1 MQLSCATF
9 PIHVNGKARHSMNRP
24 APQGNL
30 KGGETPLRRAR
41 ASGRTLTAMPRPIL
55 FAIDDDTSVLE
66 AVVQDLRRQYGKEY
80 RIVRA
85 AGGQA
90 ALDTSIQ
97 LRERGESIAL
107 FLSDQRMPGM
117 TGVDFLT
124 RAIDLYPDAKRVL
137 LTAYADTDAAIR
149 AINTAKIHYY
159 LNKPWDPPEEKLYP
173 VLDDLLGSWHEGYQ
187 PPFEGVQVVGTRWG
201 ALDHSVREFLTRNH
215 VGYRWLDPQT
225 QPEALELLKA
235 RGVDD
240 GKLPVVLF
248 SDGTAMAQPS
258 QQELAGKVGLKT
270 NVERDFYDI
279 VIIGAGPAGLAAGVY
294 GASEGLRTLIVEPEA
309 PGGQAGSSSRIENYL
324 GFPQG
329 LSGDELAKRGFIQA
343 QRLGAEFVKERVMS
357 IRVEDQYRV
366 VTLSDGREVSCSVV
380 LVATGVS
387 WCRLNV
393 PGEDHLMGRGI
404 YYGAAQTEAMSCSNE
419 HVFIVG
425 GANSAGQAAM
435 YFSKYARS
443 VTMLVRGDS
452 RSKSMSKYLID
463 QIAAV
468 PNITVET
475 NTQITQFGGED
486 HLACVQLDHNGV
498 VESRP
503 ASSVFIF
510 IGAAPKTEWL
520 PAELARDERGF
531 LLAGPDL
538 KRSGVAVKTGG
549 RDPFLLETSIP
560 GIFVAG
566 DVRHGSVKRAA
577 SAVGEGS
584 IAIQF
589 VHQYLAE
596 F

>member
-1 MQLSCATF
+1 
-9 PIHVNGKARHSMNRP
+9 
-24 APQGNL
+24 
-30 KGGETPLRRAR
+30 
-41 ASGRTLTAMPRPIL
+41 MPRPIL

-90 ALDTSIQ
+90 ALDTSVQ

-117 TGVDFLT
+117 TGVDFLSK
-124 RAIDLYPDAKRVL
+124 AIDLYPDAKRVL
-137 LTAYADTDAAIR
+137 LTAYADTEAAIR
-149 AINTAKIHYY
+149 AINSAKIHYY

-173 VLDDLLGSWHEGYQ
+173 VLDDLLGSWHQGYK
-187 PPFEGVQVVGTRWG
+187 PPYEGVQVVGTRWG
-201 ALDHSVREFLTRNH
+201 SLDHSVREFLTRNH

-225 QPEALELLKA
+225 QPEAVELLKS

-240 GKLPVVLF
+240 TRLPVVVF

-258 QQELAGKVGLKT
+258 QQQLAEKVGLKT
-270 NVERDFYDI
+270 SVERDFYDV

-343 QRLGAEFVKERVMS
+343 QRLGAEFVTERVS
-357 IRVEDQYRV
+357 AIRVEDQYRV
-366 VTLSDGREVSCSVV
+366 VVLSDNREISCSVV
-380 LVATGVS
+380 LIATGVA

-393 PGEDHLMGRGI
+393 PGAETLMGRGV
-404 YYGAAQTEAMSCSNE
+404 YYGAAQTEAMACTNE
-419 HVFIVG
+419 DVFIVG

-443 VTMLVRGDS
+443 VTMLVRGES
-452 RSKSMSKYLID
+452 LAKSMSKYLID

-475 NTQITQFGGED
+475 RTQIARFSGDD
-486 HLACVQLDHNGV
+486 HLECIQTDHDGQLQ
-498 VESRP
+498 SRP

-510 IGAAPKTEWL
+510 IGAAPKTEWM
-520 PAELARDERGF
+520 PADLAKDEKGF
-531 LLAGPDL
+531 VLAGADL
-538 KRSGVAVKTGG
+538 KRSGIDVQPRG

-560 GIFVAG
+560 GVFVAG

>member
-1 MQLSCATF
+1 
-9 PIHVNGKARHSMNRP
+9 
-24 APQGNL
+24 
-30 KGGETPLRRAR
+30 
-41 ASGRTLTAMPRPIL
+41 MPRPIL

-90 ALDTSIQ
+90 ALDTTIQ

-137 LTAYADTDAAIR
+137 LTAYADTEAAIR
-149 AINTAKIHYY
+149 AINSAKIHYY

-173 VLDDLLGSWHEGYQ
+173 VLDDLLGSWHEGYK

-201 ALDHSVREFLTRNH
+201 ALDYSVREFLTRNH
-215 VGYRWLDPQT
+215 IGYRWLDPQT
-225 QPEALELLKA
+225 VPEALELLKA

-240 GKLPVVLF
+240 SKLPVVVF
-248 SDGTAMAQPS
+248 SDGTAMVQPT

-270 NVERDFYDI
+270 NVERDFYDV

-343 QRLGAEFVKERVMS
+343 QRLGAEFVTERVTS
-357 IRVEDQYRV
+357 IRVEDQYRIV
-366 VTLSDGREVSCSVV
+366 VLSDGREISCSVA
-380 LVATGVS
+380 LIATGVS
-387 WCRLNV
+387 WCKLQV
-393 PGEDHLMGRGI
+393 PGADHLMGRGV
-404 YYGAAQTEAMSCSNE
+404 YYGAAQTEAMACSDE
-419 HVFIVG
+419 DVFIVG

-443 VTMLVRGDS
+443 VTMLVRGES
-452 RSKSMSKYLID
+452 LGKSMSKYLID

-468 PNITVET
+468 PNITVQT
-475 NTQITQFGGED
+475 KTQITQFGGDD
-486 HLACVQLDHNGV
+486 HLECIQLDVNGTR
-498 VESRP
+498 ETRA

-520 PAELARDERGF
+520 PAAIARDEKGF

-538 KRSGVAVKTGG
+538 KRNGVETKTAG

-560 GIFVAG
+560 GVFVAG